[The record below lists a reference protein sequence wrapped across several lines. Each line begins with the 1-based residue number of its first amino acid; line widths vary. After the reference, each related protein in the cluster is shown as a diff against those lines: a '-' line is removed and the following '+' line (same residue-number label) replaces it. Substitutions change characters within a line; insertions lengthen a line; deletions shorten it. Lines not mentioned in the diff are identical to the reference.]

1 MFLGLKRLNTLVP
14 DFSTTEKSLYLTKIK
29 HVAALPGGDAVV
41 NVDYR
46 RVIQI
51 DTKGQTVRELYECQC
66 RSKINALLLVGDNLC
81 VAHING
87 TLVVIQLQSGK
98 LLQVYKIPDIG
109 EVSNFGS
116 LYWNTDIIDPDL
128 VLFVDK
134 RKNEIFSYKFSTKHK
149 QVHLAGQSDLQS
161 VSYSLNTSK
170 IAFIVTHNPQHIT
183 LYETGWYR
191 VKVIEGSPGIFY
203 TKVAL
208 VSPWNTLIVPD
219 YLYGRHRVYEMT
231 MEGHMKRDLVTG
243 VYRPDA
249 ISLSYHYLWVVDGRG
264 AVYRYNFFKS

>member
-1 MFLGLKRLNTLVP
+1 M
-14 DFSTTEKSLYLTKIK
+14 YLTKIK

-41 NVDYR
+41 NVEYR

-51 DTKGQTVRELYECQC
+51 DTKGKTVRELYECQC
-66 RSKINALLLVGDNLC
+66 QSKINALLLVGDNLC

-98 LLQVYKIPDIG
+98 LLQVHNIPHIG
-109 EVSNFGS
+109 EVFNFGS
-116 LYWNTDIIDPDL
+116 LYWNTGIIDPDL
-128 VLFVDK
+128 VLLVDN
-134 RKNEIFSYKFSTKHK
+134 RGNQIFSYKFSTKHK
-149 QVHLAGQSDLQS
+149 QVHQALMSGLHS

-170 IAFIVTHNPQHIT
+170 IAFIVTHNTHYIT
-183 LYETGWYR
+183 MYDTGWYR
-191 VKVIEGSPGIFY
+191 VKDIKGGPGFFS

-219 YLYGRHRVYEMT
+219 YVFGHDRVFEMT
-231 MEGHMKRDLVTG
+231 MEGRIKRDLVRG
-243 VYRPDA
+243 VYRPEA

-264 AVYRYNFFKS
+264 ALYRFKFFES